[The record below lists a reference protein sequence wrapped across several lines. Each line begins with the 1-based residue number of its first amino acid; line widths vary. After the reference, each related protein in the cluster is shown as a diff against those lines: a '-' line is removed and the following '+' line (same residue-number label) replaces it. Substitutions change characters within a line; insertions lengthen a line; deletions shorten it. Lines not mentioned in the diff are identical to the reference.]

1 MCVTRQTERERY
13 SLCSL
18 KYYLNNGASEG
29 ITLLYYAIKEM
40 NHSKCILLIF
50 WGGETKKE

>member
-50 WGGETKKE
+50 LGGETKKE